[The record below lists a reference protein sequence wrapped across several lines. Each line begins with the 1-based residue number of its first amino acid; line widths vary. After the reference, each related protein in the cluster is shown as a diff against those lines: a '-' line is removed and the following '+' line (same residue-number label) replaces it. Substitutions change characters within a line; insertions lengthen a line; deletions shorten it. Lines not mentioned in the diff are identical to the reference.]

1 MHNLDDTTPPGANP
15 HVLVID
21 DHPGIA
27 ARIGHMLQ
35 RAGCRI
41 RIAASANE
49 GIAVFRATQRSS
61 ERFDL
66 VITDFSMADANGL
79 AVAAAVKA
87 IAPPTPVV
95 LLSAYTLSD
104 DDALPLHVDAVL
116 AKPPTLD
123 QLRALLSR
131 LPGGFNA

>member
-1 MHNLDDTTPPGANP
+1 MTHLDDTTRAGAQP
-15 HVLVID
+15 HVLLID
-21 DHPGIA
+21 DHPGIG
-27 ARIGHMLQ
+27 ARIGSMLQ

-41 RIAASANE
+41 RIAASAGE
-49 GIAVFRATQRSS
+49 GIAAFRAAHHSN
-61 ERFDL
+61 EHFEL

-95 LLSAYTLSD
+95 LLSAYSFSG
-104 DDALPLHVDAVL
+104 DDALPPHVDAVL
-116 AKPPTLD
+116 AKPPTFD

-131 LPGGFNA
+131 LQGGFT